1 MKSIIWLVL
10 SIAIL
15 FGGELHWQK
24 DYKTAIQQAQKIN
37 KPVYVLI
44 TSEHCGWCKKFE
56 HTTLQNAQVQKRL
69 AHEFVVVKLVREH
82 DEVPHKFATSPI
94 PRHYF
99 VDKNGTILYDSLG
112 HRQVEC
118 FNAFMDNALG
128 ITHTSE

>member
-1 MKSIIWLVL
+1 MRFIVWILV
-10 SIAIL
+10 SVAVL
-15 FGGELHWQK
+15 FAGELHWQK
-24 DYKTAIQQAQKIN
+24 DYKSAMQQAKKLD

-44 TSEHCGWCKKFE
+44 TSEHCRWCKKFE
-56 HTTLQNAQVQKRL
+56 HTTLQNKQIQKRL
-69 AHEFVVVKLVREH
+69 EKRFVVVKLVREH
-82 DEVPHKFATSPI
+82 DNVPQKFETSPI